1 MTEIYLL
8 LGIFALIFNYATDQI
23 CNLNQLRQADD
34 IKLVFCSYYEWFDS
48 CLLFFFSLQGFIGIY
63 WQESSYNSVVGRKNV
78 TLHQLPWCKAIQGNF
93 LLCTRLCII
102 TFNGCILSALTSF
115 TLVFFLS
122 PCQPNRSKAER
133 VISREFPIKSQEVHN
148 KLKEVLTF
156 FIFILFFLLIGV
168 SQLVQKSSGHQL
180 KETPLK
186 PFL

>member
-78 TLHQLPWCKAIQGNF
+78 TLHQLPQSLGVKPSRGTSSF
-93 LLCTRLCII
+93 
-102 TFNGCILSALTSF
+102 ALDCASSP
-115 TLVFFLS
+115 LMDVFC
-122 PCQPNRSKAER
+122 PP
-133 VISREFPIKSQEVHN
+133 
-148 KLKEVLTF
+148 
-156 FIFILFFLLIGV
+156 
-168 SQLVQKSSGHQL
+168 
-180 KETPLK
+180 
-186 PFL
+186 